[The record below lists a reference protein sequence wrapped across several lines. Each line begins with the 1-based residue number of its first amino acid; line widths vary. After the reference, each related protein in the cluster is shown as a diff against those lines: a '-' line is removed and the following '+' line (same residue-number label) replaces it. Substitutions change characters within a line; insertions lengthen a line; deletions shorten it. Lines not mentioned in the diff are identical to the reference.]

1 MTEQI
6 VSITDLQEYDNNIR
20 GLISNINVK
29 NGNNSSVDKL
39 KLSVVSSFPLSP
51 DANTLYIIPT
61 GTTMDISQ
69 IPYGNIKIGNV
80 EVKSIYIG
88 GTRIW

>member
-6 VSITDLQEYDNNIR
+6 VSITDLQEYDNKIR
-20 GLISNINVK
+20 ELISNTNIK
-29 NGNNSSVDKL
+29 NGNNSSIDKL
-39 KLSVVSSFPLSP
+39 KLSIVSSFPSSP

-61 GTTMDISQ
+61 GTVMDISQ
-69 IPYGNIKIGNV
+69 IPYGNIKTSNAEI
-80 EVKSIYIG
+80 KSIYIG